1 MVERRGLTRYGTR
14 RGTKFETKI
23 MLANTAGTLP
33 IIIRAGIG
41 KGLLVRPMII
51 VVQSVPRFCVTIR
64 GDISTAIGIW
74 KTTRG
79 LVIKLNNLIMFH
91 TVLKMKTCYSILSE
105 LLLLFRKHSFRK
117 PNCQLLLLFS

>member
-1 MVERRGLTRYGTR
+1 MYDPNRISRIALR
-14 RGTKFETKI
+14 TKI

-41 KGLLVRPMII
+41 KGLLVRPTII

-74 KTTRG
+74 KTTRASDDKSGSTSRLQKRLG
-79 LVIKLNNLIMFH
+79 L
-91 TVLKMKTCYSILSE
+91 Y
-105 LLLLFRKHSFRK
+105 
-117 PNCQLLLLFS
+117 